1 MSRVGKKIIPLPKK
15 TKVICEGTILKV
27 DGPKGSLQRELHP
40 DVSVHIE
47 EEGIKVG
54 LKESSK
60 GNTAIQGLCRSLISN
75 MVNGVT
81 NGFEKV
87 LEINGIGYRAS
98 ISGNIITFNLGYS
111 HPIDYKLPDG
121 ISGNVDKN
129 NIVRLTGID
138 NELLGHTA
146 SAIRRLK
153 PPEPYK
159 GKGIKYAAERIQ
171 RKAGKT
177 GTK

>member
-1 MSRVGKKIIPLPKK
+1 MSRVGKKLIPLPNK
-15 TKVICEGTILKV
+15 TKVTFDGKTLKV
-27 DGPKGSLQRELHP
+27 DGPKGSLTRELHS
-40 DVSVHIE
+40 DVTINVDGENIQ
-47 EEGIKVG
+47 VG
-54 LKESSK
+54 LNETGK
-60 GNTAIQGLCRSLISN
+60 GSRAIQGLCRSLISN
-75 MVNGVT
+75 MVVGVSI
-81 NGFEKV
+81 GFEKV

-98 ISGNIITFNLGYS
+98 IAGNTITFSLGYS
-111 HPIDYKLPDG
+111 HPIDFILPDG
-121 ISGNVDKN
+121 ISGSVDKN
-129 NIVRLTGID
+129 NVVRLTGID

-159 GKGIKYAAERIQ
+159 GKGIKYTEERIQ